1 MDKIDNEELK
11 KIIAQALDVDENIV
25 TNDTEEGKIEEWDS
39 LGQLSIL
46 TSLDSKINGDISK
59 ITELGKANSV
69 KLIQEILTKN
79 GFMK

>member
-69 KLIQEILTKN
+69 KLIQEILTKK

>member
-11 KIIAQALDVDENIV
+11 KIIAEALDVDENIV

-69 KLIQEILTKN
+69 KLIQEILTKH

>member
-1 MDKIDNEELK
+1 MDKIDNKELK
-11 KIIAQALDVDENIV
+11 KIIAEALDVDENLV
-25 TNDTEEGKIEEWDS
+25 TNDAEEGKIEEWDS

-69 KLIQEILTKN
+69 KLIQEILTNK